1 VYIFVKEIFLMITMN
16 LKIYYFL
23 LISLFVVSCSDNA
36 VVGRRV
42 VAGSEISY
50 GKPNRITYINP
61 NRVFNDLND
70 THLAAAQQ
78 IGIEP
83 LASRKGIPSAT
94 RQLYLVGGAMRYKEP
109 FVVDELVHSS
119 PFLVKE
125 AKELLHDIGKNFQDS
140 LKSKGLPA
148 YSIIVSSV
156 LRTDAD
162 VKSLSRSNVN
172 ASKRSVHCYGTTVD
186 ISYRR
191 FEKHDDEGPDARE
204 VDLKAVLSEVLR
216 DLKSSGRCY
225 VKYEIKQ
232 ACFHITARK

>member
-1 VYIFVKEIFLMITMN
+1 MGLRVYLYSFL
-16 LKIYYFL
+16 FL
-23 LISLFVVSCSDNA
+23 LVLSCSNEA
-36 VVGRRV
+36 VVNAD
-42 VAGSEISY
+42 VAGNDDSLSVV
-50 GKPNRITYINP
+50 KPNRITYINS
-61 NRVFNDLND
+61 NRLFNDLND
-70 THLAAAQQ
+70 THLAAASK

-83 LASRKGIPSAT
+83 LASRDGISSASKK
-94 RQLYLVGGAMRYKEP
+94 LYLVGGPMRYNEP
-109 FVVDELVHSS
+109 FVIDELKHSS

-125 AKELLHDIGKNFQDS
+125 ARDLLHVIGRNFQDS
-140 LKSKGLPA
+140 LERKGLPA

-186 ISYRR
+186 VSYRR
-191 FEKHDDEGPDARE
+191 FEKHDDEGPDAKE
-204 VDLKAVLSEVLR
+204 VALKAVLAEVLR
-216 DLKSSGRCY
+216 DLREEGRCY

>member
-1 VYIFVKEIFLMITMN
+1 MGLRVYLYSFL
-16 LKIYYFL
+16 FL
-23 LISLFVVSCSDNA
+23 LVLSCSNEA
-36 VVGRRV
+36 VVNAD
-42 VAGSEISY
+42 VAGNDDSLSVVR
-50 GKPNRITYINP
+50 PNRITYINS
-61 NRVFNDLND
+61 NRLFNDLND
-70 THLAAAQQ
+70 THLAAASK

-83 LASRKGIPSAT
+83 LASRNGIPSASKK
-94 RQLYLVGGAMRYKEP
+94 LYLVGGPMRYNEP
-109 FVVDELVHSS
+109 FVIDELKHSS

-125 AKELLHDIGKNFQDS
+125 ARDLLHVIGRNFQDS
-140 LKSKGLPA
+140 LERKGLPA

-186 ISYRR
+186 VSYRR
-191 FEKHDDEGPDARE
+191 FEKHDDEGPDAKE
-204 VDLKAVLSEVLR
+204 VALKAVLAEVLR
-216 DLKSSGRCY
+216 DLREEGRCY

>member
-1 VYIFVKEIFLMITMN
+1 MGLRVYLYSFL
-16 LKIYYFL
+16 FL
-23 LISLFVVSCSDNA
+23 LVLSCSNEA
-36 VVGRRV
+36 VVNAD
-42 VAGSEISY
+42 VAGNDDSLSVV
-50 GKPNRITYINP
+50 KPNRITYINS
-61 NRVFNDLND
+61 NRLFNDLND
-70 THLAAAQQ
+70 THLAAASK

-83 LASRKGIPSAT
+83 LASRDGIPSASKK
-94 RQLYLVGGAMRYKEP
+94 LYLVGGPMRYNEP
-109 FVVDELVHSS
+109 FVIDELKHSS

-125 AKELLHDIGKNFQDS
+125 ARDLLHVIGRNFQDS
-140 LKSKGLPA
+140 LERKGLPA

-186 ISYRR
+186 VSYRR
-191 FEKHDDEGPDARE
+191 FEKHDDEGPDAKE
-204 VDLKAVLSEVLR
+204 VALKAVLAEVLR
-216 DLKSSGRCY
+216 DLREEGHCY

>member
-1 VYIFVKEIFLMITMN
+1 MGLRVYLYSFL
-16 LKIYYFL
+16 FL
-23 LISLFVVSCSDNA
+23 LVLSCSNEA
-36 VVGRRV
+36 VVNAD
-42 VAGSEISY
+42 VAGNDDSLSVV
-50 GKPNRITYINP
+50 KPNRITYINS
-61 NRVFNDLND
+61 NRLFNDLND
-70 THLAAAQQ
+70 THLAAASK

-83 LASRKGIPSAT
+83 LASRDGIPSASKK
-94 RQLYLVGGAMRYKEP
+94 LYLVGGPMRYNEP
-109 FVVDELVHSS
+109 FVIDELKHSS

-125 AKELLHDIGKNFQDS
+125 ARDLLHVIGRNFQDS
-140 LKSKGLPA
+140 LERKGLPA

-186 ISYRR
+186 VSYRR
-191 FEKHDDEGPDARE
+191 FEKHDDEGPDAKE
-204 VDLKAVLSEVLR
+204 VALKAVLAEVLH
-216 DLKSSGRCY
+216 DLREEGCCY

>member
-1 VYIFVKEIFLMITMN
+1 MGLRVYLYSFL
-16 LKIYYFL
+16 FL
-23 LISLFVVSCSDNA
+23 LVLSCSNEA
-36 VVGRRV
+36 VVNADVARNDDSLSV
-42 VAGSEISY
+42 V
-50 GKPNRITYINP
+50 KPNRITYINS
-61 NRVFNDLND
+61 NRLFNDLND
-70 THLAAAQQ
+70 THLAAASK

-83 LASRKGIPSAT
+83 LASRDGIPSASKK
-94 RQLYLVGGAMRYKEP
+94 LHLVGGPMRYNEP
-109 FVVDELVHSS
+109 FVIDELKHSS

-125 AKELLHDIGKNFQDS
+125 ARDLLHVIGRNFQDS
-140 LKSKGLPA
+140 LERKGLPA

-216 DLKSSGRCY
+216 DLREEGRCY

>member
-1 VYIFVKEIFLMITMN
+1 MGLRVYLYSFL
-16 LKIYYFL
+16 FL
-23 LISLFVVSCSDNA
+23 LVLSCSNEA
-36 VVGRRV
+36 VVNAD
-42 VAGSEISY
+42 VAGNDDSLSVV
-50 GKPNRITYINP
+50 KPNRITYINS
-61 NRVFNDLND
+61 NRLFNDLND
-70 THLAAAQQ
+70 THLAEASK

-83 LASRKGIPSAT
+83 LASRDGIPSASKK
-94 RQLYLVGGAMRYKEP
+94 LYLVGGPMRYNEP
-109 FVVDELVHSS
+109 FVIDELKHSS

-125 AKELLHDIGKNFQDS
+125 ARDLLHVIGRNFQDS
-140 LKSKGLPA
+140 LERKGLPA

-186 ISYRR
+186 VSYRR
-191 FEKHDDEGPDARE
+191 FEKHDDEGPDAKE
-204 VDLKAVLSEVLR
+204 VALKAVLAEVLR
-216 DLKSSGRCY
+216 DLREEGRCY

>member
-1 VYIFVKEIFLMITMN
+1 MGLRVYLYSFL
-16 LKIYYFL
+16 FL
-23 LISLFVVSCSDNA
+23 LVLSCSNEA
-36 VVGRRV
+36 VVNAD
-42 VAGSEISY
+42 VAGNDDSLSVV
-50 GKPNRITYINP
+50 KPNRITYINS
-61 NRVFNDLND
+61 NRLFNDLND
-70 THLAAAQQ
+70 THLAAASK

-83 LASRKGIPSAT
+83 LASRDGIPSASKK
-94 RQLYLVGGAMRYKEP
+94 LYLVGGPMRYNEP
-109 FVVDELVHSS
+109 FVIDELKHSS

-125 AKELLHDIGKNFQDS
+125 ARDLLHVIGRNFQDS
-140 LKSKGLPA
+140 LERKGLPA

-186 ISYRR
+186 VSYRR
-191 FEKHDDEGPDARE
+191 FEKHDDEGPDAKE
-204 VDLKAVLSEVLR
+204 VALKAVLAEVLR
-216 DLKSSGRCY
+216 DLREEGRCY

>member
-1 VYIFVKEIFLMITMN
+1 MGLRVYLYSFL
-16 LKIYYFL
+16 FL
-23 LISLFVVSCSDNA
+23 LVLSCSNEA
-36 VVGRRV
+36 VVNAD
-42 VAGSEISY
+42 VAGNDDSLSVV
-50 GKPNRITYINP
+50 KPNRITYINS
-61 NRVFNDLND
+61 NRLFNDLND
-70 THLAAAQQ
+70 THLTAASK

-83 LASRKGIPSAT
+83 LASRDGIPSASKK
-94 RQLYLVGGAMRYKEP
+94 LYLVGGPMRYNEP
-109 FVVDELVHSS
+109 FVIDELKHSS

-125 AKELLHDIGKNFQDS
+125 ARDLLHVIGRNFQDS
-140 LKSKGLPA
+140 LERKGLPA

-186 ISYRR
+186 VLYRR
-191 FEKHDDEGPDARE
+191 FEKHDDEGPDAKE
-204 VDLKAVLSEVLR
+204 VALKAVLAEVLR
-216 DLKSSGRCY
+216 DLREEGRCY

>member
-1 VYIFVKEIFLMITMN
+1 MGLRVYL
-16 LKIYYFL
+16 YYFL
-23 LISLFVVSCSDNA
+23 FLLVLSCSNEA
-36 VVGRRV
+36 VVNAD
-42 VAGSEISY
+42 VAGNDDSLSVV
-50 GKPNRITYINP
+50 KPNRITYINS
-61 NRVFNDLND
+61 NRLFNDLND
-70 THLAAAQQ
+70 THLAAASK

-83 LASRKGIPSAT
+83 LASRDGIPSASKK
-94 RQLYLVGGAMRYKEP
+94 LYLVGGPMRYNEP
-109 FVVDELVHSS
+109 FVIDELKHSS

-125 AKELLHDIGKNFQDS
+125 ARDLLHVIGRNFQDS
-140 LKSKGLPA
+140 LERKGLPA

-186 ISYRR
+186 VSYRR
-191 FEKHDDEGPDARE
+191 FEKHDDEGPDAKE
-204 VDLKAVLSEVLR
+204 VALKAVLAEVLR
-216 DLKSSGRCY
+216 DLREEGRCY